1 LPGRIFPAHD
11 HDRRNPNIL
20 VQCSRQ
26 AAAKGRLVACARNL
40 ERASQHIVRI
50 NCSLPLHHARIGY
63 VATSTR
69 KLIRKEKERIAK
81 IEVVTD
87 PLEVAENA
95 GLRYVSDDQP
105 GYTRKP
111 KGDDFEYFDTDGK
124 PIRDETRLLR
134 LSRLAIPPA
143 YKDVWICPSPNGHI
157 QATARDARGRK
168 QYRYHERW
176 REARDEDKYDRM
188 LVFGHA
194 LPKIRRQVNKDMGLR
209 DLPRNKVLATVVHL
223 LGRTFIRIGNEEYAR
238 ENKSFGLTT
247 MRNRHVDVKGA
258 KLSFSFRGKS
268 GVVHEIDVNDRRL
281 ANIIRKLQDL
291 PGQDIFQY
299 QDETGEVRNVS
310 SQDVNDYLQEITG
323 EDFTAKDFRTWAGTV
338 LTAMALNVQGPPE
351 DETQAKKNI
360 KDAIATV
367 AKILGNT
374 PTVCRKCYVHPVV
387 LESYLDGEMIE
398 GLRQKTEE
406 ALSEKLDDLRAEE
419 AAVMSFLQEK
429 LAQLEK

>member
-1 LPGRIFPAHD
+1 VP
-11 HDRRNPNIL
+11 
-20 VQCSRQ
+20 
-26 AAAKGRLVACARNL
+26 
-40 ERASQHIVRI
+40 
-50 NCSLPLHHARIGY
+50 
-63 VATSTR
+63 TSAPKR
-69 KLIRKEKERIAK
+69 RKEKKKISE
-81 IEVVTD
+81 IEVTTD
-87 PLEVAENA
+87 AAEVAEEA

-105 GYTRKP
+105 GYTRKA

-124 PIRDETRLLR
+124 AIRDETRLLR
-134 LSRLAIPPA
+134 IRRIGIPPA

-176 REARDEDKYDRM
+176 REARDENKYDRI
-188 LVFGHA
+188 LVFGQA

-209 DLPRNKVLATVVHL
+209 ELPRNKVLATVVHL

-258 KLSFSFRGKS
+258 KLTFSFKGKS
-268 GVVHEIDVNDRRL
+268 GVQHEIDVSSRRL

-291 PGQDIFQY
+291 PGQDVFQY
-299 QDETGEVRNVS
+299 EDETGEVRNVD

-323 EDFTAKDFRTWAGTV
+323 EEFTAKDFRTWAGTV
-338 LTAMALNVQGPPE
+338 LTAMALNAQGPVE
-351 DETQAKKNI
+351 NQAQAKKNI
-360 KDAIATV
+360 KDAIAAV

-387 LESYLDGEMIE
+387 LESYLDGDMIE

-406 ALSEKLDDLRAEE
+406 ALSEQLEDLRAEE
-419 AAVMSFLQEK
+419 AAVMSFLQAK
-429 LAQLEK
+429 LAELEK

>member
-1 LPGRIFPAHD
+1 MWEGPLCPDTVGQSGH
-11 HDRRNPNIL
+11 
-20 VQCSRQ
+20 
-26 AAAKGRLVACARNL
+26 KGP
-40 ERASQHIVRI
+40 SHI
-50 NCSLPLHHARIGY
+50 NCSLPLHRARIAY
-63 VATSTR
+63 VTSAP
-69 KLIRKEKERIAK
+69 KPIRKAKKRIAET
-81 IEVVTD
+81 EVVTD
-87 PLEVAENA
+87 PVEVAEEA

-105 GYTRKP
+105 GYARKI
-111 KGDDFEYFDTDGK
+111 KGGDFEYFDTDGK

-134 LSRLAIPPA
+134 IRRLAIPPA

-176 REARDEDKYDRM
+176 REARDENKYERM
-188 LVFGHA
+188 LVFGQA

-247 MRNRHVDVKGA
+247 MQERHVDVKGA
-258 KLSFSFRGKS
+258 TLSFTFRGKS
-268 GVVHEIDVNDRRL
+268 GVKHEIDVNDRRL

-299 QDETGEVRNVS
+299 EDETGEVRNIS

-338 LTAMALNVQGPPE
+338 LTAMALSAQGPVE
-351 DETQAKKNI
+351 NEAQAKKNI
-360 KDAIATV
+360 KDAIVVV

-387 LESYLDGEMIE
+387 LDSYLDGDMIE
-398 GLRQKTEE
+398 GLKQKTEE
-406 ALSEKLDDLRAEE
+406 ALSENLEDLRAEE
-419 AAVMSFLQEK
+419 AAVMSFIQAK
-429 LAQLEK
+429 LAKLKK

>member
-1 LPGRIFPAHD
+1 
-11 HDRRNPNIL
+11 
-20 VQCSRQ
+20 VVTS
-26 AAAKGRLVACARNL
+26 
-40 ERASQHIVRI
+40 AS
-50 NCSLPLHHARIGY
+50 
-63 VATSTR
+63 
-69 KLIRKEKERIAK
+69 KLRKEKKKISE
-81 IEVVTD
+81 IEVAID
-87 PLEVAENA
+87 PVEVAEDA
-95 GLRYVSDDQP
+95 GLRYVSDNQS

-124 PIRDETRLLR
+124 PIRDETRVLR
-134 LSRLAIPPA
+134 IQRIAIPPA

-176 REARDEDKYDRM
+176 REARDENKYDRM
-188 LVFGHA
+188 LVFGQA

-209 DLPRNKVLATVVHL
+209 ELPRNKVLATVVHL

-247 MRNRHVDVKGA
+247 MQDRHVDVKGA

-268 GVVHEIDVNDRRL
+268 GVKHEIDVNDRRI

-291 PGQDIFQY
+291 PGQDVFQY
-299 QDETGEVRNVS
+299 EDEAGEVQSVT

-323 EDFTAKDFRTWAGTV
+323 EEFTAKDFRTWAGTV
-338 LTAMALNVQGPPE
+338 LTAMALSAQGPVE
-351 DETQAKKNI
+351 NQTQAKKNI
-360 KDAIATV
+360 KDAIAAV

-387 LESYLDGEMIE
+387 LESYLDGDMIE
-398 GLRQKTEE
+398 GLKQKTEE
-406 ALSEKLDDLRAEE
+406 ALSENLEDLRSEE
-419 AAVMSFLQEK
+419 AAVMSFLQAK
-429 LAQLEK
+429 LAQMKK